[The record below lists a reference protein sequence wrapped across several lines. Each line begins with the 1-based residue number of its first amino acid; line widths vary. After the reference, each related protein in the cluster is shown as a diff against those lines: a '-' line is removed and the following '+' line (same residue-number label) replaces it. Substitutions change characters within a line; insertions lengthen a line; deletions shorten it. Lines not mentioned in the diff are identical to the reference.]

1 MRQSKHSFMESQYE
15 ELAIAIIMQAADD
28 YKRYKFL
35 IDTINLRKYKNED
48 GRHIAI
54 NRANREIKNVESFFH
69 SSWFYALSGLN
80 GERALVGLKETYKKE
95 YYPVR
100 LEELMDNSKI
110 GRFRFRYEGD

>member
-1 MRQSKHSFMESQYE
+1 MRQSKHSSTESQYE

-54 NRANREIKNVESFFH
+54 NRANREIKNVERFFH

-80 GERALVGLKETYKKE
+80 GERALVGLKETYKNE

-100 LEELMDNSKI
+100 LEELMDDTKI